1 MTDEQNIL
9 DRVIRI
15 VADKLNVSADQITAD
30 STFADDLGADSL
42 DVVELLMA
50 LEDEFQLTIEEDEA
64 ENIEAVRDV
73 VRYIQI
79 GRAHV

>member
-1 MTDEQNIL
+1 MTDEQNLL

-15 VADKLNVSADQITAD
+15 VADKLNVSVDQITAD

-73 VRYIQI
+73 VRYIQD
-79 GRAHV
+79 HL

>member
-73 VRYIQI
+73 VRYIQD
-79 GRAHV
+79 HL

>member
-1 MTDEQNIL
+1 MADEKDIL
-9 DRVIRI
+9 GRVMQI
-15 VADKLNVSADQITAD
+15 VSDKLAIPADQITAD

-50 LEDEFQLTIEEDEA
+50 LEDEFGLTIDEEEA

-73 VRYIQI
+73 VRYIED
-79 GRAHV
+79 HL

>member
-1 MTDEQNIL
+1 MTDEQNLL

-73 VRYIQI
+73 VRYIQD
-79 GRAHV
+79 HL